1 VSVSDSA
8 ATGTASSASAFGQ
21 DVVFSQRYRNYALG
35 LLLVVYVS
43 NFIDRSIL
51 TILLEP
57 IRQEFNPSD
66 TALGFLSGIAFGIFY
81 ATLGLPIARWAD
93 RGSRR
98 NIIALALTAWSV
110 MSALCGLV
118 QSFTQLVIARI
129 GVGVGEAGCSPPA
142 HSLIADFFPP
152 ERRGTALSIYALGIP
167 IGSAFGLA
175 FGGWIAQFFGWRMAF
190 LVVGLPGLL
199 LALVVRFTL
208 REPPRGLSEP
218 ASADPRPPPPIG
230 QVMRYMWSL
239 KSFRHLSIAAALH
252 GFVGYGVGAWNG
264 AFFIRSHHLGLGEIG
279 SYLALIGITAGALG
293 TFSGGNLGDRLAPRD
308 LRWYLWVPGIATI
321 VAVPFSFGVYLSPGY
336 TGALLFALLPTMLGA
351 MWLGPTFSLT
361 QGLAPLRMRALASA
375 FMLFVLNII
384 GLGLG
389 PWGVGI
395 LSDLLSDAYGEESL
409 RYALLATAMINVWS
423 ALHYFLASRTLRAD
437 LARAGS

>member
-1 VSVSDSA
+1 MGQAVGDSA
-8 ATGTASSASAFGQ
+8 ATRTASSAAASGQ
-21 DVVFSQRYRNYALG
+21 DAVFSQRYRNYALG

-142 HSLIADFFPP
+142 HSLIADYFPP

-175 FGGWIAQFFGWRMAF
+175 W
-190 LVVGLPGLL
+190 P
-199 LALVVRFTL
+199 T
-208 REPPRGLSEP
+208 
-218 ASADPRPPPPIG
+218 
-230 QVMRYMWSL
+230 
-239 KSFRHLSIAAALH
+239 
-252 GFVGYGVGAWNG
+252 
-264 AFFIRSHHLGLGEIG
+264 
-279 SYLALIGITAGALG
+279 TA
-293 TFSGGNLGDRLAPRD
+293 
-308 LRWYLWVPGIATI
+308 
-321 VAVPFSFGVYLSPGY
+321 
-336 TGALLFALLPTMLGA
+336 
-351 MWLGPTFSLT
+351 
-361 QGLAPLRMRALASA
+361 
-375 FMLFVLNII
+375 
-384 GLGLG
+384 
-389 PWGVGI
+389 
-395 LSDLLSDAYGEESL
+395 
-409 RYALLATAMINVWS
+409 
-423 ALHYFLASRTLRAD
+423 
-437 LARAGS
+437 